1 MKNGETR
8 FAQIKVNM
16 TSNLVNPSNPIINSL
31 DSSYPLQL
39 FFLDD
44 GVRLGERSTAE
55 RLMVERAVVRLRQP
69 VRGAERPPATALE
82 PRAQPH
88 LLVAPPAPLHHL
100 RRRLARGERRV
111 RHRRRRARRNFPDL
125 GLDLHVGNRRRQR
138 LGQLLEAEVS
148 VALGAEA
155 ARGGVSEEAAAIGAE
170 PRAMAELPRFHSD

>member
-55 RLMVERAVVRLRQP
+55 RLVVERAVVRLRQP
-69 VRGAERPPATALE
+69 VRGAERPPQRHSNLALSLTFLWH
-82 PRAQPH
+82 RPH
-88 LLVAPPAPLHHL
+88 LSTTFAGASPEESDGFATEDTAPAATF
-100 RRRLARGERRV
+100 RISASTSTSATDGANV
-111 RHRRRRARRNFPDL
+111 S
-125 GLDLHVGNRRRQR
+125 GNSLRQR
-138 LGQLLEAEVS
+138 S
-148 VALGAEA
+148 
-155 ARGGVSEEAAAIGAE
+155 R
-170 PRAMAELPRFHSD
+170 